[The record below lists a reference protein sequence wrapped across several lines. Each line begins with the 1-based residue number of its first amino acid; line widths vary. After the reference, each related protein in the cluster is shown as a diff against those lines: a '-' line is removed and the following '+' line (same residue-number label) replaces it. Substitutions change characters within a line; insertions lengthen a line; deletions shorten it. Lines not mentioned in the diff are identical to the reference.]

1 MRSQNMNNMGR
12 ECSSMVGSELGP
24 GFKRQHHM
32 HTGASKS
39 RLDMLKSII
48 KLLIAAVFGLA

>member
-1 MRSQNMNNMGR
+1 MNNMGR